1 MERDQALKFMHDL
14 LNRRMLGD
22 RCARLRQMCL
32 TLLQSQ
38 FLRTKAHLATL
49 SNMHT
54 QCRRRLVA
62 RAEIVV
68 QILPQDFERIVIGR
82 QAGLF
87 TAQNQAGRAQFDQFA
102 LIRQLTRVG
111 FQSELV
117 HDGLPL
123 FTQCG

>member
-1 MERDQALKFMHDL
+1 MIAARALRPDVPRALAKPIFW
-14 LNRRMLGD
+14 
-22 RCARLRQMCL
+22 A
-32 TLLQSQ
+32 
-38 FLRTKAHLATL
+38 KAHLATL

-87 TAQNQAGRAQFDQFA
+87 TAQNQAVA
-102 LIRQLTRVG
+102 LN
-111 FQSELV
+111 
-117 HDGLPL
+117 
-123 FTQCG
+123 